1 MYSSC
6 SPTDRKHVTKFCTR
20 FCFGK
25 EMASGRHVVLTAANQ
40 CRLQLISADCS
51 QSVQTAA
58 NQCRLQTSQC
68 RLQPISA
75 DCSQSVQTAA
85 SQCRLQPVS
94 ADCSQSVHTAANQC
108 TLQPVSTHC
117 SQSVHTAASQCRLV
131 NCQLKEGKKI
141 WRTLVQ
147 MSLLFFYLTFLHK
160 FQTCMTAIGRNSLS
174 LLTEWVWIHHHTGH
188 HCICLGRSKVKVT
201 AFSVTWCK
209 HPVSPFQRPG
219 VNI

>member
-1 MYSSC
+1 MQFEIVARGMYSNC

-75 DCSQSVQTAA
+75 DCSQSV
-85 SQCRLQPVS
+85 
-94 ADCSQSVHTAANQC
+94 HTAANQC

-131 NCQLKEGKKI
+131 NCQLKEGKEI

-174 LLTEWVWIHHHTGH
+174 LLTE
-188 HCICLGRSKVKVT
+188 
-201 AFSVTWCK
+201 
-209 HPVSPFQRPG
+209 
-219 VNI
+219 